1 MSRFPLTIPREV
13 VLLVSARILMRVLA
27 VYYVLALGAVWLVAP
42 RSGLGHDYSANA
54 VFVARALGADL
65 VIIGIMNWLVSS
77 QPAGLVRKAMWAN
90 VLMNVVPV
98 VLGTVNVL
106 NGSFGG
112 SGWVGVG
119 AHAIPLAAL
128 LFYLIA
134 SGTAAEPSARGATGP
149 RTKVQ
154 QGRAN

>member
-1 MSRFPLTIPREV
+1 
-13 VLLVSARILMRVLA
+13 
-27 VYYVLALGAVWLVAP
+27 
-42 RSGLGHDYSANA
+42 
-54 VFVARALGADL
+54 VFVARVLGADL
-65 VIIGIMNWLVSS
+65 VIIGIMNWLISS

-90 VLMNVVPV
+90 VLMNVIPV

-106 NGSFGG
+106 NGSFGA

-128 LFYLIA
+128 LLSLA
-134 SGTAAEPSARGATGP
+134 ATATAGEPGARGAAGP
-149 RTKVQ
+149 RAKVQ